1 MQNCNGRNAKGGPL
15 RCKTVTDRV
24 PKGAPPVQNCN
35 GRSAKRGPLRCK
47 TVTDAGPKQAFR
59 CLDCKDLIGNDCYSE
74 GSLLYFFVPG
84 LGGNH
89 WCDWSLSSWSK
100 SKCKAFSDI
109 CSQRKFCVHLQIQFE
124 NTFLFALPQR
134 LPFDWRIEI
143 HQLISKMVHKFVT
156 T

>member
-59 CLDCKDLIGNDCYSE
+59 CLDWCIHVWCPQSPIPTWK
-74 GSLLYFFVPG
+74 PG
-84 LGGNH
+84 QTKYDA
-89 WCDWSLSSWSK
+89 CIS
-100 SKCKAFSDI
+100 
-109 CSQRKFCVHLQIQFE
+109 CSFLWLNNQKRNIHFCGIEPCEQANRSFWD
-124 NTFLFALPQR
+124 
-134 LPFDWRIEI
+134 FDWKMCHFKIRDRAKCAKCT
-143 HQLISKMVHKFVT
+143 KMVYETMYF
-156 T
+156 